1 MTDEVADLVLQDNYN
16 QALILSIS
24 AAHSSHYSGLYQDYM
39 KELEKWVNLD
49 RSVEFLPDDK
59 KLLERKTTGSGL
71 TRPELAVLMAHTKI
85 HIANELLKSNLPD
98 DPYFTTFL
106 ETGFPPH

>member
-59 KLLERKTTGSGL
+59 KLLERKTTGAGL

-85 HIANELLKSNLPD
+85 HIANELLKSHLPD
-98 DPYFTTFL
+98 DSYL
-106 ETGFPPH
+106 RRE